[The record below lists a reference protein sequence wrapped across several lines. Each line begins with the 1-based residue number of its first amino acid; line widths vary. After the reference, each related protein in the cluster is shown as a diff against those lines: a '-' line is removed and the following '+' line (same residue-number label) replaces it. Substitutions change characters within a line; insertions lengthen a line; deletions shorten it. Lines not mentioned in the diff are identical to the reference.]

1 MVRVSLGGGK
11 TPLYSGTGMHD
22 TLYFTEQHLQVRD
35 MVRDFARTVVKSSAR
50 AYDLESRF
58 PWDNVKQMADLG
70 LLGIPWPEALGGAGM
85 DYLSYMIVIHELAKV
100 DASHAITVSAH
111 TTLGTSPIMDFG
123 TEEQRR
129 RYVPLLAAGKVLG
142 GFGLTE
148 PAAGSDAG
156 GTKTTA
162 RDAGD
167 HYVLN
172 GSKIFITHA
181 GVGEIFVVTAR
192 TDLKAAKR
200 THGITSFI
208 VTKDTTDL
216 AEAQRVGVGHDA
228 SLPKMRGVAAAKKE
242 DKLGW
247 RASDTRELVF
257 TDALVPKENVLGPV
271 GNGFRQM
278 LQTLDGGRIGIAAL
292 SLGIAE
298 GALEECLVYTGQ
310 RKQFGRPIASFQGV
324 HFALA
329 DMATEI
335 EAAKHL
341 VYHAAWLKQHG
352 HPYKQEAAMAKLFAS
367 ELAMR
372 ATTKAVQL
380 HGGYGY
386 TTEYPVERM
395 MRDAK
400 ICEIGEGTS
409 EIQRIVIARQ
419 LLGDLID

>member
-1 MVRVSLGGGK
+1 
-11 TPLYSGTGMHD
+11 MHD
-22 TLYFTEQHLQVRD
+22 TLYFTPDHLQVRD
-35 MVRDFARTVVKSSAR
+35 MVRDFAEQVVKPSAR
-50 AYDLESRF
+50 QYDLESRF
-58 PWDNVKQMADLG
+58 PWDNVKQMAELG
-70 LLGIPWPEALGGAGM
+70 LFGIPWPEELGGAGM
-85 DYLSYMIVIHELAKV
+85 DYLSYIIVIHELAKV

-111 TTLGTSPIMDFG
+111 TTLGTSPIVDFG
-123 TEEQRR
+123 TEEQKR
-129 RYVPLLAAGKVLG
+129 RYVPRLAAGKVLA

-148 PAAGSDAG
+148 TGAGSDAG
-156 GTKTTA
+156 GTKTVA
-162 RDAGD
+162 LDKGD
-167 HYVLN
+167 HFVLN

-181 GVGEIFVVTAR
+181 GVGEVFVVSAR
-192 TDLKAAKR
+192 TDPAAQKTR
-200 THGITSFI
+200 GITAFI

-216 AEAQRVGVGHDA
+216 AEAARVGVGHDA
-228 SLPKMRGVAAAKKE
+228 ALPKCPGVLAAKKE

-257 TDALVPKENVLGPV
+257 QDAIVPKENVLGTM
-271 GNGFRQM
+271 NDGFRQF
-278 LQTLDGGRIGIAAL
+278 LHTLDGGRIGLGAL
-292 SLGIAE
+292 ALGIAE
-298 GALEECLVYTGQ
+298 GALAECLRYTTT
-310 RKQFGRPIASFQGV
+310 RKQFGKPIASFQGV

-335 EAAKHL
+335 EAAQHL

-352 HPYKQEAAMAKLFAS
+352 RPFKREAAMAKLYAS

-386 TTEYPVERM
+386 TTDYPVERM

-419 LLGDLID
+419 LLGDLVD

>member
-1 MVRVSLGGGK
+1 
-11 TPLYSGTGMHD
+11 MHD
-22 TLYFTEQHLQVRD
+22 SLYFSDHHLQVRE
-35 MVRDFARTVVKSSAR
+35 MVRDFARTVVKPTAR
-50 AYDLESRF
+50 QYDLDSRF
-58 PWDNVKQMADLG
+58 PWDNVKQMA
-70 LLGIPWPEALGGAGM
+70 EMGGSGM
-85 DYLSYMIVIHELAKV
+85 DYLSYITAIHELAKV

-123 TEEQRR
+123 SAEQKRR
-129 RYVPLLAAGKVLG
+129 FVPLLATGKVLG

-148 PAAGSDAG
+148 PGAGSDAG

-162 RDAGD
+162 VDRGD

-181 GVGEIFVVTAR
+181 GVGEIFCITAR
-192 TDLKAAKR
+192 TDPNAKR
-200 THGITSFI
+200 THGITALV
-208 VTKDTTDL
+208 VTKDTCDL
-216 AEAQRVGVGHDA
+216 EETKRVGIGHANSSD
-228 SLPKMRGVAAAKKE
+228 LPKCRGVLSGKKE

-247 RASDTRELVF
+247 RASDTRELIF
-257 TDALVPKENVLGPV
+257 QDAIVPKENVLGPV
-271 GNGFRQM
+271 NNGFRQF
-278 LQTLDGGRIGIAAL
+278 LHTLDGGRIGIAAL

-298 GALEECLVYTGQ
+298 GAFEECLAYTST
-310 RKQFGRPIASFQGV
+310 RKQFGKPVASFQGV

-329 DMATEI
+329 DLATEI
-335 EAAKHL
+335 EASKQL
-341 VYHAAWLKQHG
+341 VYHAAWLKQTG
-352 HPYKQEAAMAKLFAS
+352 RPFKPEAAMAKLYAS
-367 ELAMR
+367 ELCMR
-372 ATTKAVQL
+372 ATIKAVQL

>member
-1 MVRVSLGGGK
+1 
-11 TPLYSGTGMHD
+11 MHD
-22 TLYFTEQHLQVRD
+22 SLYFTDHHLQVRD
-35 MVRDFARTVVKSSAR
+35 MVRDFARTVVKPSAR
-50 AYDLESRF
+50 EYDLDSRF

-70 LLGIPWPEALGGAGM
+70 LFGIPWPEELGGAGM
-85 DYLSYMIVIHELAKV
+85 DYLSYITVIHELAKI
-100 DASHAITVSAH
+100 DASHSITVSAH

-123 TEEQRR
+123 TDEQKRR
-129 RYVPLLAAGKVLG
+129 FVPLLARGRVLG

-148 PAAGSDAG
+148 PGAGSDAG
-156 GTKTTA
+156 GTKTVA
-162 RDAGD
+162 VDHGD

-192 TDLKAAKR
+192 TDPRAQK
-200 THGITSFI
+200 THGITAFI

-216 AEAQRVGVGHDA
+216 DEAKRVGIGHDA
-228 SLPKMRGVAAAKKE
+228 ALPKTPGVKAAKKE

-257 TDALVPKENVLGPV
+257 ADAIVPKENVLGPP

-278 LQTLDGGRIGIAAL
+278 LHTLDGGRIGLGAL
-292 SLGIAE
+292 ALGIAE
-298 GALEECLVYTGQ
+298 GALEECLAYTGQ

-335 EAAKHL
+335 EAATHL

-352 HPYKQEAAMAKLFAS
+352 HPFKKEAAMAKLYTS

-372 ATTKAVQL
+372 VTTKAVQL

-419 LLGDLID
+419 LLGSLID

>member
-1 MVRVSLGGGK
+1 
-11 TPLYSGTGMHD
+11 MHD
-22 TLYFTEQHLQVRD
+22 TLYFTDHHLQVRD
-35 MVRDFARTVVKSSAR
+35 MVRDFAEQVVKPTAR
-50 AYDLESRF
+50 RYDLESKF
-58 PWDNVKQMADLG
+58 PWDNVKQMAELG
-70 LLGIPWPEALGGAGM
+70 LFGIPWPEALGGSGM
-85 DYLSYMIVIHELAKV
+85 DYLSYIIVIHELAKV

-111 TTLGTSPIMDFG
+111 TTLGTSPIVDFG
-123 TEEQRR
+123 TEEQKR

-148 PAAGSDAG
+148 TGAGSDAG
-156 GTKTTA
+156 GTRTVA
-162 RDAGD
+162 VAQGD

-181 GVGEIFVVTAR
+181 GVGEIFVVSAR
-192 TDLKAAKR
+192 TDPAAQR
-200 THGITSFI
+200 TRGITAFI

-216 AEAQRVGVGHDA
+216 ADAARVGIGHDP
-228 SLPKMRGVAAAKKE
+228 SLPKCPGVMAAKKE

-257 TDALVPKENVLGPV
+257 QDAIVPKENVLGPL
-271 GNGFRQM
+271 NDGFRQF
-278 LQTLDGGRIGIAAL
+278 LHTLDGGRIGLGAL
-292 SLGIAE
+292 ALGIAE
-298 GALEECLVYTGQ
+298 GALAECLTYTAT
-310 RKQFGRPIASFQGV
+310 RKQFGKPIASFQGV

-352 HPYKQEAAMAKLFAS
+352 QPFKQEAAMAKLYAS

-386 TTEYPVERM
+386 TTDYPVERM

-419 LLGDLID
+419 LLGDLVD

>member
-1 MVRVSLGGGK
+1 
-11 TPLYSGTGMHD
+11 MHD
-22 TLYFTEQHLQVRD
+22 ALYFTEEHLRLRD
-35 MVRDFARTVVKSSAR
+35 TVRDFAERVIRPTARRYDAESA
-50 AYDLESRF
+50 F

-70 LLGIPWPEALGGAGM
+70 LFGVPWPEELGGAGM
-85 DYLSYMIVIHELAKV
+85 DYIAYMIVIHELAKV

-123 TEEQRR
+123 TPEQKRK
-129 RYVPLLAAGKVLG
+129 YVPLLASGRVLG

-148 PAAGSDAG
+148 AGAGSDAG
-156 GTKTTA
+156 GTRTVAVDK
-162 RDAGD
+162 GD

-172 GSKIFITHA
+172 GAKVFITHG
-181 GVGEIFVVTAR
+181 GVGEIFIVSAR
-192 TDLKAAKR
+192 TDPAAQKTR
-200 THGITSFI
+200 GITAFI

-216 AEAQRVGVGHDA
+216 AEATRVGMGHDPT
-228 SLPKMRGVAAAKKE
+228 LPKCPGVLAGKKE

-247 RASDTRELVF
+247 RASDTRELIF
-257 TDALVPKENVLGPV
+257 QDAVVPKENVLGTV
-271 GNGFRQM
+271 HDGFRQF
-278 LQTLDGGRIGIAAL
+278 LHTLDGGRIGIGAL
-292 SLGIAE
+292 ALGIAE
-298 GALEECLVYTGQ
+298 GALAECLRYTAT
-310 RKQFGRPIASFQGV
+310 RTQFGKPIASFQGV

-335 EAAKHL
+335 EAATHL
-341 VYHAAWLKQHG
+341 VYHAAWLKQRG
-352 HPYKQEAAMAKLFAS
+352 LPFKKEAAMAKLYAS

-386 TTEYPVERM
+386 TTDYPVERM

-419 LLGDLID
+419 LLGALVD

>member
-1 MVRVSLGGGK
+1 
-11 TPLYSGTGMHD
+11 MHD
-22 TLYFTEQHLQVRD
+22 ALYFSDHHFQVRD
-35 MVRDFARTVVKSSAR
+35 MVRDFAQQVVKPTAR
-50 AYDLESRF
+50 RYDLESKF
-58 PWDNVKQMADLG
+58 PWDNVRQMADLG
-70 LLGIPWPEALGGAGM
+70 LFGIPWPEELGGSGM
-85 DYLSYMIVIHELAKV
+85 DYLSYIMVIHELAKV

-111 TTLGTSPIMDFG
+111 TTLGTSPIVDFG
-123 TEEQRR
+123 TREQQR
-129 RYVPLLAAGKVLG
+129 RYVPLLAAGRVLG

-148 PAAGSDAG
+148 PGAGSDAG
-156 GTKTTA
+156 GTRTVA
-162 RDAGD
+162 EDRGD

-192 TDLKAAKR
+192 TDPAARK
-200 THGITSFI
+200 THGISAFI

-216 AEAQRVGVGHDA
+216 EDAMRVGVGHDPA
-228 SLPKMRGVAAAKKE
+228 LPKCPGVLAAKKE

-247 RASDTRELVF
+247 RASDTRELVLQ
-257 TDALVPKENVLGPV
+257 DAIVPKENLLGLV
-271 GNGFRQM
+271 NNGFRQF
-278 LQTLDGGRIGIAAL
+278 LHTLDGGRIGLGAL
-292 SLGIAE
+292 ALGIAE
-298 GALEECLVYTGQ
+298 GALEECVHYTAT
-310 RKQFGRPIASFQGV
+310 RRQFGKPIASFQGV

-341 VYHAAWLKQHG
+341 VYHAAWLKQRG
-352 HPYKQEAAMAKLFAS
+352 QPFKREAAMAKLYAS

-386 TTEYPVERM
+386 TTDYPVERM

-419 LLGDLID
+419 LLGDLVD

>member
-1 MVRVSLGGGK
+1 
-11 TPLYSGTGMHD
+11 MHD
-22 TLYFTEQHLQVRD
+22 SLYFSDHHHQVRD
-35 MVRDFARTVVKSSAR
+35 MVRDFARTVVKPSAR
-50 AYDLESRF
+50 EYDLDSRF

-70 LLGIPWPEALGGAGM
+70 LFGIPWPEELGGAGM
-85 DYLSYMIVIHELAKV
+85 DYLSYIIVIHELAKI
-100 DASHAITVSAH
+100 DASHSITVSAH

-123 TEEQRR
+123 NDEQKRR
-129 RYVPLLAAGKVLG
+129 FVPLLAQGKVLG

-148 PAAGSDAG
+148 PGAGSDAG
-156 GTKTTA
+156 GTKTVA
-162 RDAGD
+162 EDRGD

-192 TDLKAAKR
+192 SDPRAQKTR
-200 THGITSFI
+200 GITAFI

-216 AEAQRVGVGHDA
+216 DEAKRVGIGHDA
-228 SLPKMRGVAAAKKE
+228 TLPKTPGVKAAKKE

-257 TDALVPKENVLGPV
+257 VDAIVPKENVLGPS

-278 LQTLDGGRIGIAAL
+278 LHTLDGGRIGIGAL
-292 SLGIAE
+292 ALGIAE

-335 EAAKHL
+335 EAATHL

-352 HPYKQEAAMAKLFAS
+352 HPFKKEAAMAKLYAS

-419 LLGDLID
+419 LLGNLID

>member
-1 MVRVSLGGGK
+1 MDDS
-11 TPLYSGTGMHD
+11 
-22 TLYFTEQHLQVRD
+22 LYFSEQHLQVRD
-35 MVRDFARTVVKSSAR
+35 MVRDFATSVVKPSAR
-50 AYDLESRF
+50 AYDLESKF
-58 PWDNVKQMADLG
+58 PWDNVKQMAGLG
-70 LLGIPWPEALGGAGM
+70 LFGIPWPEDLGGSGM
-85 DYLSYMIVIHELAKV
+85 DYLSYILVIHEMAKV
-100 DASHAITVSAH
+100 DASHAITISAH
-111 TTLGTSPIMDFG
+111 TTLGTSPIVDFG
-123 TEEQRR
+123 TPEQKKK
-129 RYVPLLAAGKVLG
+129 YVPLLATGKVLG

-148 PAAGSDAG
+148 PGAGSDAG
-156 GTKTTA
+156 GTKTVA
-162 RDAGD
+162 VDQGD

-192 TDLKAAKR
+192 TDPKASK
-200 THGITSFI
+200 TNGITAFI
-208 VTKDTTDL
+208 VTKDTCDV

-228 SLPKMRGVAAAKKE
+228 TLVKMPGVKSGKKE

-257 TDALVPKENVLGPV
+257 VDARVPKENVLGPAN
-271 GNGFRQM
+271 NGFRQF
-278 LQTLDGGRIGIAAL
+278 LHTLDGGRIGIGAL
-292 SLGIAE
+292 ALGIAE
-298 GALEECLVYTGQ
+298 GALAECLTYTAS
-310 RKQFGRPIASFQGV
+310 RKQFGKAIASFQGV

-352 HPYKQEAAMAKLFAS
+352 QPFKREAAMAKLYAS

-372 ATTKAVQL
+372 ATIKAVQL

-419 LLGDLID
+419 LLGELID

>member
-1 MVRVSLGGGK
+1 
-11 TPLYSGTGMHD
+11 MHD
-22 TLYFTEQHLQVRD
+22 SLYFSDHHLQVRD
-35 MVRDFARTVVKSSAR
+35 MVRDFAEQVVKPSAR
-50 AYDLESRF
+50 RYDLESRF
-58 PWDNVKQMADLG
+58 PWDNVKQMAELG
-70 LLGIPWPEALGGAGM
+70 LFGIPWPEELGGAGM
-85 DYLSYMIVIHELAKV
+85 DYLSYIIVIHELAKV

-111 TTLGTSPIMDFG
+111 TTLGTSPIVDFG
-123 TEEQRR
+123 TAEQKR
-129 RYVPLLAAGKVLG
+129 RYVPRLAAGKVLA

-148 PAAGSDAG
+148 AGAGSDAG
-156 GTKTTA
+156 GTKTVA
-162 RDAGD
+162 LDKGD

-181 GVGEIFVVTAR
+181 GVGEIFVVSAR
-192 TDLKAAKR
+192 TDPTAQKTR
-200 THGITSFI
+200 GITAFI
-208 VTKDTTDL
+208 VTKDSTDL
-216 AEAQRVGVGHDA
+216 ADAARVGIGHDPA
-228 SLPKMRGVAAAKKE
+228 LPKCPGVMAAKKE

-257 TDALVPKENVLGPV
+257 QDAIVPKENVLGTV
-271 GNGFRQM
+271 NDGFRQF
-278 LQTLDGGRIGIAAL
+278 LHTLDGGRIGLGAL
-292 SLGIAE
+292 ALGIAE
-298 GALEECLVYTGQ
+298 GALAECLSYTAT
-310 RKQFGRPIASFQGV
+310 RKQFGKPIASFQGV

-335 EAAKHL
+335 EAARHL
-341 VYHAAWLKQHG
+341 VYHAAWLKQQG
-352 HPYKQEAAMAKLFAS
+352 RPFKREAAMAKLYAS

-386 TTEYPVERM
+386 TTDYPVERM

-419 LLGDLID
+419 MLGDLVD

>member
-1 MVRVSLGGGK
+1 MMDDSPYFGK
-11 TPLYSGTGMHD
+11 QHFQFRD
-22 TLYFTEQHLQVRD
+22 TVRD
-35 MVRDFARTVVKSSAR
+35 LAERVIGPAARR
-50 AYDLESRF
+50 YDLESKF
-58 PWDNVKQMADLG
+58 PWENVKQMAALG
-70 LLGIPWPEALGGAGM
+70 LFGIPWPEDLGGSGR
-85 DYLSYMIVIHELAKV
+85 DYLSYIMVIHELAKV

-123 TEEQRR
+123 TEAQRR
-129 RYVPLLAAGKVLG
+129 TYVPRLAAGTVLA

-162 RDAGD
+162 VDKGD

-172 GSKIFITHA
+172 GSKIFITHG
-181 GVGEIFVVTAR
+181 GVGEVFIATAR
-192 TDLKAAKR
+192 TDAAAR
-200 THGITSFI
+200 GTSGITTFI
-208 VTKDTTDL
+208 VTKDTCDL
-216 AEAQRVGVGHDA
+216 DETGRLGLGHDPG
-228 SLPKMRGVAAAKKE
+228 LPKCPGVLAGKKE

-257 TDALVPKENVLGPV
+257 QDAIVPKENVLGAV
-271 GNGFRQM
+271 NRGFRQM
-278 LQTLDGGRIGIAAL
+278 LQTLDGGRIGLGAL
-292 SLGIAE
+292 ALGIAE
-298 GALEECLVYTGQ
+298 GAFNACLRYTGVRQ
-310 RKQFGRPIASFQGV
+310 QFGKVIASFQGV

-335 EAAKHL
+335 AAASHL
-341 VYHAAWLKQHG
+341 VYHAAWLKQNG
-352 HPYKQEAAMAKLFAS
+352 RPYKAEAAMAKLFAS

-380 HGGYGY
+380 HGGHGY
-386 TTEYPVERM
+386 TTAYPVERM

-409 EIQRIVIARQ
+409 EIQRIVIARA
-419 LLGDLID
+419 LLGELIGG

>member
-1 MVRVSLGGGK
+1 
-11 TPLYSGTGMHD
+11 MHD
-22 TLYFTEQHLQVRD
+22 ALYFSDHHVQVRD
-35 MVRDFARTVVKSSAR
+35 MVRDFAQTVVKPSAR
-50 AYDLESRF
+50 AYDLDSRF
-58 PWDNVKQMADLG
+58 PWDNVKRMAELG
-70 LLGIPWPEALGGAGM
+70 LFGIPWPEELGGAGM
-85 DYLSYMIVIHELAKV
+85 DYLSYITVIHELAKV

-111 TTLGTSPIMDFG
+111 TTLGTSPVVDFG
-123 TEEQRR
+123 TPDQKR
-129 RYVPLLAAGKVLG
+129 RYVPVLGQGRVLG

-148 PAAGSDAG
+148 PGAGSDAG
-156 GTKTTA
+156 GTKTA
-162 RDAGD
+162 AVDKGD
-167 HYVLN
+167 HYVVN

-192 TDLKAAKR
+192 TDPKAQKTR
-200 THGITSFI
+200 GITAFI

-216 AEAQRVGVGHDA
+216 AEAARVGVGHAAD
-228 SLPKMRGVAAAKKE
+228 LEKLRGIQAGKKE

-247 RASDTRELVF
+247 RASDTREL
-257 TDALVPKENVLGPV
+257 
-271 GNGFRQM
+271 
-278 LQTLDGGRIGIAAL
+278 I
-292 SLGIAE
+292 
-298 GALEECLVYTGQ
+298 
-310 RKQFGRPIASFQGV
+310 
-324 HFALA
+324 FADA

-352 HPYKQEAAMAKLFAS
+352 HPFKREAAMAKLYAS

-372 ATTKAVQL
+372 ATIKAVQL